1 MFYNLFLPGGI
12 GGDAYKGY
20 VLKKKYEVKTKSVVS
35 ILVLDGSMV
44 FC

>member
-20 VLKKKYEVKTKSVVS
+20 VIQKNINRAPRK
-35 ILVLDGSMV
+35 
-44 FC
+44 

>member
-20 VLKKKYEVKTKSVVS
+20 VIQKKYKPAPKK
-35 ILVLDGSMV
+35 
-44 FC
+44 